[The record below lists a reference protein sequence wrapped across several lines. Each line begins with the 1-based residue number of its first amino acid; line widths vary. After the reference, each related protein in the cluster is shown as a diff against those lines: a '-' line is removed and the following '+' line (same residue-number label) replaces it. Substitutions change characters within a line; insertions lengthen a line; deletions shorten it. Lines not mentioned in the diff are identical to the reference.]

1 MTTYIPPTSH
11 ITLLATIRRRRLLP
25 WPGTVV
31 VQDQQK
37 VEPNDLIGQAH
48 MPDSYRLVNVAARL
62 GVPKTET
69 NKFMTRQDGDM
80 VKKGEVIA
88 KRASL
93 FGLVVDTVESRV
105 NGQLV
110 LSGDGKALLA
120 AIPAPVELRAN
131 LPGVVINVVEGMGAS
146 IQTTGALME
155 GAWGN
160 GKEAYAVLSIL
171 SHTPQEKVTAEA
183 IEPGLKG
190 ALVVVS
196 VIPDASLLKKL
207 LEMDVRGLIVGSMPA
222 EVWPAARAAP
232 VPVMVAEGFHLRG
245 FNPLAFD
252 FLSDASGREAWLNA
266 QTLDWTLAQRPEV
279 IVPLPA
285 PGQSPTPPVDGGALA
300 VGARVRV
307 IRGPHAGQTGQ
318 IVALSTRPEA
328 LPNGAR
334 HRVAAILPDLAG
346 PKTVALSVAF
356 ANLMLLE

>member
-1 MTTYIPPTSH
+1 MVTYIPPTSH
-11 ITLLATIRRRRLLP
+11 ITLLATLRRRRTLP

-37 VEPNDLIGQAH
+37 VEPTDLIGQAYQ
-48 MPDSYRLVNVAARL
+48 PDSYRLVNVAARL
-62 GVPKTET
+62 GVPKADIG
-69 NKFMTRQDGDM
+69 KYMTRQDGDM

-120 AIPAPVELRAN
+120 SIPAPVEVRAN
-131 LPGVVINVVEGMGAS
+131 LPGIITNVIEGLGAS
-146 IQTTGALME
+146 VQTTGALME

-160 GKEAYAVLSIL
+160 GKDAYAVLSVI
-171 SHTPQEKVTAEA
+171 SHTPQEPLQAEA
-183 IEPGLKG
+183 IEAGLKG
-190 ALVVVS
+190 TLAVVS
-196 VIPDASLLKKL
+196 VIPEASLLKKL
-207 LEMDVRGLIVGSMPA
+207 LDTEVRGVIVGSMPA
-222 EVWPAARAAP
+222 EVWPTAQAAKA
-232 VPVMVAEGFHLRG
+232 PVMVTEGFHVRG
-245 FNPLAFD
+245 FNMPAFEFLA
-252 FLSDASGREAWLNA
+252 DASGREAWLNA
-266 QTLDWTLAQRPEV
+266 QTLDWTQGQRPEL

-285 PGQSPTPPVDGGALA
+285 PGQSPPPPADGGALT

-318 IVALSTRPEA
+318 IVALSARAEA

-334 HRVAAILPDLAG
+334 QRVAAIVPDLAG
-346 PKTVALSVAF
+346 PKTAALSVAF